1 MEKLLPYVNKLIES
15 ESKIVSVAIIEGEK
29 DIVYTTENWDISQD
43 IDKINSIWDLGESSN
58 ITISGLKCVIIQNTT
73 EKLVAIT
80 LKNSQFEGGIVG
92 FKDDE
97 RKIICKT
104 APDGHLL
111 LGFTETSKIIR
122 KLSSKKPYMDLD
134 KELGKVEELKWATP
148 RILLDDT
155 ENLQRL
161 GLLKVGLSLDE
172 AKVYL
177 ALLKKGDDGDRV
189 GNLNK
194 ELDVKRTTI
203 YRIMERL
210 VKKNWV
216 DMVLDTPKGAQI
228 YVAHPLNS
236 LMDNIIKSKED
247 ELKILKS
254 FRFIMGENLENGW
267 IDLSEIK
274 KDLQIYSQKA
284 FDFKTLGM
292 TGVEKDCGLILFEYD
307 KEVNQE
313 VIIRAALQLSSEK
326 IRENIQPDLK
336 ENEFTIPDLEA
347 IKIEDTK
354 IQDYLGMI
362 MSFKFREGTSTANNI
377 GTDWIVAA
385 RHVAVP
391 IDDKI
396 YVIWGSEEKFPIL
409 LSIILRL

>member
-1 MEKLLPYVNKLIES
+1 MGKLLPDIKKLIES
-15 ESKIVSVAIIEGEK
+15 DSKIISVAIIEGEK
-29 DIVYTTENWDISQD
+29 NLIYSTENWDISQD
-43 IDKINSIWDLGESSN
+43 IDEINSIWASKEPGN
-58 ITISGLKCVIIQNTT
+58 ITISGSKYVVLQNTT
-73 EKLVAIT
+73 EKLIAIT
-80 LKNSQFEGGIVG
+80 PKEGGLVG

-104 APDGHLL
+104 APDGYLP
-111 LGFTETSKIIR
+111 LGLSEASKTLM

-134 KELGKVEELKWATP
+134 TELGKVEDLKWATP
-148 RILLDDT
+148 RILLNDT

-161 GLLKVGLSLDE
+161 GLLKVGLSFDE

-177 ALLKKGDDGDRV
+177 ALLQKGENGEKV

-216 DMVLDTPKGAQI
+216 DLVLDNPKGAQI
-228 YVAHPLNS
+228 YTARPLNN
-236 LMDNIIKSKED
+236 LMDEIIKSKEN

-274 KDLQIYSQKA
+274 NDLQLYNQKA
-284 FDFKTLGM
+284 FDFKTLGII
-292 TGVEKDCGLILFEYD
+292 GVEKDCGLILFEYD
-307 KEVNQE
+307 REVTQE

-326 IRENIQPDLK
+326 IREPIQPDLDK
-336 ENEFTIPDLEA
+336 NEYTIPDLEA

-354 IQDYLGMI
+354 IQDYLGTI
-362 MSFKFREGTSTANNI
+362 MYFRFKEGTATANNV

-396 YVIWGSEEKFPIL
+396 YVVWGSDEKFPIL
-409 LSIILRL
+409 LSIILKL